1 MKSSTYGSG
10 LTRRDFSNAF
20 KRKALFPRGGHNQN
34 RKSAWKQPISVLIK
48 IIRFAF
54 TVFLVTLQNVIINR
68 IQISIHFKEGILV
81 YPGELIIDRIS
92 SHTSGDASI
101 PITLVGYIF
110 WFTGEWAIN
119 LAEGEGESSQAAG
132 KLI

>member
-1 MKSSTYGSG
+1 M
-10 LTRRDFSNAF
+10 
-20 KRKALFPRGGHNQN
+20 
-34 RKSAWKQPISVLIK
+34 LIK

-68 IQISIHFKEGILV
+68 IQISIHFEEGLLV
-81 YPGELIIDRIS
+81 YPGELIIDRILAIPA
-92 SHTSGDASI
+92 ASV

-119 LAEGEGESSQAAG
+119 LGEGEGERHIAG